1 MNKEQQELLGEA
13 YKNYHSETF
22 FKSDNKW
29 LEELDGMNLGTG
41 EKTKVHR
48 QYVLGGFINR
58 CKTDTEFS
66 EKWGLKIEER
76 ELSLEERKKL
86 YEDEFTPGIEITND
100 NWLNSKL
107 TTRNIPTKL
116 VTMKYNDKTIESY
129 E

>member
-1 MNKEQQELLGEA
+1 MNKEQQELLNEAYENYLNNFIEPICPPNLDVQPDYYEPMNKEFFIKSAKEKGLRGEA
-13 YKNYHSETF
+13 
-22 FKSDNKW
+22 
-29 LEELDGMNLGTG
+29 
-41 EKTKVHR
+41 
-48 QYVLGGFINR
+48 
-58 CKTDTEFS
+58 FS
-66 EKWGLKIEER
+66 RNWGLKIEER

>member
-1 MNKEQQELLGEA
+1 
-13 YKNYHSETF
+13 
-22 FKSDNKW
+22 
-29 LEELDGMNLGTG
+29 
-41 EKTKVHR
+41 
-48 QYVLGGFINR
+48 VLGGFINR